1 MTNPNIYSAVTILGK
16 TDVQYVGTSASAITT
31 NPAGSNKVLKINTLL
46 VSNADGS
53 SDVDVNVNLARGTNS
68 YIVAKTVTVPADSS
82 LVVLGRETPVY
93 LNEGDS
99 LTLSASAASSAH
111 AVSSYEE
118 LY

>member
-1 MTNPNIYSAVTILGK
+1 MTNPNIYSSVTILGK
-16 TDVQYVGTSASAITT
+16 TDVQYVRTAVTSITS
-31 NPAGSNKVLKINTLL
+31 NSAGSNKVLKVNTLI
-46 VSNADGS
+46 VSNADGGL
-53 SDVDVNVNLARGTNS
+53 DVDINVNLARGTNS

-99 LTLSASAASSAH
+99 LTLSASASSAAH
-111 AVSSYEE
+111 AVCSYEE